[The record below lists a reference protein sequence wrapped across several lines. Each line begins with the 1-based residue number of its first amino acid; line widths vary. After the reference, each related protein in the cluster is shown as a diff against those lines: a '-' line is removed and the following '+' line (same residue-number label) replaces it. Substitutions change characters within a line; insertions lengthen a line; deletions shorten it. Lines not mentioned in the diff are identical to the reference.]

1 MGLNRNTPQ
10 YKGIAPMTTA
20 PKEESTV
27 EYRRANDDDV
37 RGIFAILQEVAPEI
51 PLSLDT
57 PESQEVMQGIIAE
70 CCAYGES
77 WVAVDA
83 DGTIVG
89 LALAKP
95 DILERF
101 HHENEAL
108 SLRYI
113 GVSGSRR
120 RQGIFR
126 GLMEKLKEK
135 KVPLTATVLHGNQSS
150 TVDRLS
156 KIGFTKSKTS
166 AEKVDLRWEHTPPAA
181 AE

>member
-1 MGLNRNTPQ
+1 
-10 YKGIAPMTTA
+10 MTTA

-27 EYRRANDDDV
+27 EYRRANDGDV
-37 RGIFAILQEVAPEI
+37 HGIFAILQEVAQEI

-57 PESQEVMQGIIAE
+57 LERQEMMQAIIAE
-70 CCAYGES
+70 CCACGES

-108 SLRYI
+108 SLRYVA
-113 GVSGSRR
+113 VSGSRR
-120 RQGIFR
+120 RRGIFR
-126 GLMEKLKEK
+126 GLMEKLKAK
-135 KVPLTATVLHGNQSS
+135 KVPLTATVLLGNQSGM
-150 TVDRLS
+150 VDRLS
-156 KIGFTKSKTS
+156 KIGFTKSKIS
-166 AEKVDLRWEHTPPAA
+166 AEKVDLRWEHTSPAA
-181 AE
+181 AEQVTE